1 MTTAPIHPYDRSMV
15 VADRRA
21 ALAFRVV
28 AALLIALGITRLL
41 GIGDPPI
48 SFSTLLFYTMQSNIL
63 CLVWMVLL
71 IIRTVKDLRAAGAKG
86 WSSPSP
92 RVGGAVM
99 QAITVTMLIYLVVLL
114 PQSEPGYVPFT
125 LTDTL
130 VHVVTPVLLILDW
143 ALFSPKGRFRGWD
156 PLIWAALPYLY
167 LLFAFGW
174 GALGGEFSPG
184 RSFPYP
190 FMDIGTLGLSGVA
203 LWIVALTVA
212 LVAVGY
218 LFLLIDRVLGT
229 VAVRR
234 AAAVAP

>member
-1 MTTAPIHPYDRSMV
+1 MV

-21 ALAFRVV
+21 ALTFRVV
-28 AALLIALGITRLL
+28 AALAIALGVARLF

-48 SFSTLLFYTMQSNIL
+48 SVSTLLYYTMQSNL
-63 CLVWMVLL
+63 LGLVWMVLL
-71 IIRTVKDLRAAGAKG
+71 VVRTVKDLRASGPSG
-86 WSSPSP
+86 WSTPSP
-92 RVGGAVM
+92 RFGGAVM
-99 QAITVTMLIYLVVLL
+99 MALTVTMLIYLVVLL

-130 VHVVTPVLLILDW
+130 VHVVAPVLLILDW

-156 PLIWAALPYLY
+156 PLLWAVLPYLY

-190 FMDIGTLGLSGVA
+190 FMDIDSLGLTGVA
-203 LWIVALTVA
+203 LWIAALTAA
-212 LVAVGY
+212 LIVVGY
-218 LFLLIDRVLGT
+218 LYVLIDRVLGT
-229 VAVRR
+229 VAAKR
-234 AAAVAP
+234 ASVIA

>member
-1 MTTAPIHPYDRSMV
+1 MV
-15 VADRRA
+15 VADRRVALTFRVIA
-21 ALAFRVV
+21 ALV
-28 AALLIALGITRLL
+28 IALGITRLF

-48 SFSTLLFYTMQSNIL
+48 SPSSLLFYTMQSNIL
-63 CLVWMVLL
+63 CFMWMVLL
-71 IIRTVKDLRAAGAKG
+71 IVRTVKDLRRDGRKG
-86 WSSPSP
+86 WSTPSP
-92 RVGGAVM
+92 RFGGAVM

-130 VHVVTPVLLILDW
+130 VHVVTPVLLIIDW

-156 PLIWAALPYLY
+156 PLVWAALPYLY

-184 RSFPYP
+184 KSFPYP
-190 FMDIGTLGLSGVA
+190 FMDIGSLGLSGVA

-212 LVAVGY
+212 LIAVGY
-218 LFLLIDRVLGT
+218 LYLLADRVLGT
-229 VAVRR
+229 VATRR
-234 AAAVAP
+234 AAALTTPR